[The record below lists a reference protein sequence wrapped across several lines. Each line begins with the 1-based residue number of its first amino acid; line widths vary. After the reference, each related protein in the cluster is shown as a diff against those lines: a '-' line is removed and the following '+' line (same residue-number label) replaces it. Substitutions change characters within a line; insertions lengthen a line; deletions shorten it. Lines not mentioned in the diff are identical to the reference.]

1 VSVIRAERAWIDGAF
16 RPAEVRIVD
25 GVIAEVARPRTS
37 AEADAAAS
45 ADVVVLG
52 ADEVLLPGLVDS
64 HVHLDE
70 PGRTDWEGFATGT
83 AAAAAGGI
91 TTVFDM
97 PLNSVPVTTTPE
109 ALAAKR
115 AAAAGKLAVDVGYW
129 GGAVPENLG
138 RLRHLAAP
146 ASSAS
151 SASSCRAAST
161 SSATSTAPACTPRS
175 PRSPPSTAC
184 SSRTPKTRRTC
195 TRPPSR
201 SARGRRANSDV
212 TTTFLR
218 SRPPVSEEA
227 AIGAVIDAARATGAR
242 AHIVHVADGQALDAV
257 RAAKA
262 DGIRLT
268 VETCPHYLT
277 LSAEEVPDGA
287 SAFKCCPPIRDR
299 ANQDLL
305 WEGVLDGTIDAIVS
319 DHSPATLALKT
330 AGGGDFGLAWGG
342 IAGVQTGFAS
352 VWTEAA
358 RRGIPLE
365 SLLPLFT
372 TGPARIAGMP
382 GLGVIAPGARA
393 NLTVF
398 APERS
403 WTVDAHRLLYRHK
416 LSPWDG
422 RAMRGG
428 VVTTVVG
435 GTVVYR
441 RATTTRGPGRGSSCW
456 PGGCGCRARRC
467 ARSDIMTE
475 TIDIL
480 QPGSGRSPARTTS
493 RHPRR
498 RCSGDG
504 CRAPSMRRC

>member
-1 VSVIRAERAWIDGAF
+1 MAEVRVIRAERAWIDGGF
-16 RPAEVRIVD
+16 RPAQVRIVD
-25 GVIAEVARPRTS
+25 GVIAEVAGLDGLGGLDGLDD
-37 AEADAAAS
+37 ADAAAS
-45 ADVVVLG
+45 AEVVVL
-52 ADEVLLPGLVDS
+52 APDEVLLPGLVDS

-91 TTVFDM
+91 TTLFDM
-97 PLNSVPVTTTPE
+97 PLNSVPVTTTPA

-115 AAAAGKLAVDVGYW
+115 AAAGGKLAVDVGYW

-138 RLRHLAAP
+138 SLRELADAGVVGFKCFLVPSGIDEFGHLDGAGLRAALTELAAFDGLLI
-146 ASSAS
+146 AHAEDE
-151 SASSCRAAST
+151 AHLHEAAVEVG
-161 SSATSTAPACTPRS
+161 AGPDGEL
-175 PRSPPSTAC
+175 
-184 SSRTPKTRRTC
+184 
-195 TRPPSR
+195 
-201 SARGRRANSDV
+201 GRHYDA
-212 TTTFLR
+212 FLR
-218 SRPPVSEEA
+218 SRPPFSEEA
-227 AIGAVIDAARATGAR
+227 AIAAVIDAARATGGR
-242 AHIVHVADGQALDAV
+242 AHIVHVADGHALDLI

-262 DGIRLT
+262 EGIRLT
-268 VETCPHYLT
+268 IETCPHYLT

-299 ANQDLL
+299 VNQDLL
-305 WEGVLDGTIDAIVS
+305 WEGVVDGTIDAIVS

-352 VWTEAA
+352 VWTAAA

-365 SLLPLFT
+365 RLLPLFT

-403 WTVDAHRLLYRHK
+403 WTVDAQRLLYRHK

-422 RAMRGG
+422 RELRGG
-428 VVTTVVG
+428 VVATLVG

-441 RATTTRGPGRGSSCW
+441 AGDDEA
-456 PGGCGCRARRC
+456 RAR
-467 ARSDIMTE
+467 
-475 TIDIL
+475 
-480 QPGSGRSPARTTS
+480 PGVELLAGAGPRAGAFAGDDVREGATS
-493 RHPRR
+493 
-498 RCSGDG
+498 
-504 CRAPSMRRC
+504 

>member
-1 VSVIRAERAWIDGAF
+1 VADVSVIRAERAWIDGAF

-25 GVIAEVARPRTS
+25 GVIAGVTRPGRS

-45 ADVVVLG
+45 ADLHVLG

-138 RLRHLAAP
+138 RLRHLAGAGVVGFKCFLVPSGIDEFGHLDRAGLHAALTEIAAFDGLLIAHAEDEAHLHEAAVDVGAGP
-146 ASSAS
+146 AGEL
-151 SASSCRAAST
+151 
-161 SSATSTAPACTPRS
+161 
-175 PRSPPSTAC
+175 
-184 SSRTPKTRRTC
+184 
-195 TRPPSR
+195 
-201 SARGRRANSDV
+201 GRHYD
-212 TTTFLR
+212 TFLR

-242 AHIVHVADGQALDAV
+242 AHIVHVADGQALDAI

-262 DGIRLT
+262 DGVRLT

-287 SAFKCCPPIRDR
+287 SAFKCCPPIRGR

-382 GLGVIAPGARA
+382 GLGVIAPGVRA

-422 RAMRGG
+422 RAMRGA

-441 RATTTRGPGRGSSCW
+441 AGDDD
-456 PGGCGCRARRC
+456 
-467 ARSDIMTE
+467 ARSR
-475 TIDIL
+475 
-480 QPGSGRSPARTTS
+480 PGIELLAGADAGAAPATAAHPMREGATS
-493 RHPRR
+493 
-498 RCSGDG
+498 
-504 CRAPSMRRC
+504 

>member
-1 VSVIRAERAWIDGAF
+1 MVRAERAWIDGGF
-16 RPAEVRIVD
+16 RPAQVRIVD
-25 GVIAEVARPRTS
+25 GVIAEVTPLS
-37 AEADAAAS
+37 AAAGADAAAS
-45 ADVVVLG
+45 DDLIVLRS
-52 ADEVLLPGLVDS
+52 DEVLLPGLVDS

-70 PGRTDWEGFATGT
+70 PGRTEWEGFATGT

-91 TTVFDM
+91 TTLFDM
-97 PLNSVPVTTTPE
+97 PLNSVPVTTTPA

-115 AAAAGKLAVDVGYW
+115 AAAAGTLAVDIGYW

-138 RLRHLAAP
+138 SLRALADAGVVGFKCFLVPSGIDEFGHLDAAGV
-146 ASSAS
+146 
-151 SASSCRAAST
+151 RAALT
-161 SSATSTAPACTPRS
+161 ELAVFDGLLIAHAEDEGHLHEAAVEVGAGPAGEL
-175 PRSPPSTAC
+175 
-184 SSRTPKTRRTC
+184 
-195 TRPPSR
+195 
-201 SARGRRANSDV
+201 GRHYE
-212 TTTFLR
+212 TFLR
-218 SRPPVSEEA
+218 SRPPISEEA
-227 AIGAVIDAARATGAR
+227 AIAAVIAAARETGGR
-242 AHIVHVADGQALDAV
+242 AHIVHVADGRALDAI

-262 DGIRLT
+262 EGIRLT
-268 VETCPHYLT
+268 IETCPHYLT
-277 LSAEEVPDGA
+277 LAAEDVPDGA

-305 WEGVLDGTIDAIVS
+305 WAGVVDGTIDAIVS

-382 GLGVIAPGARA
+382 GLGVIIPGARA

-398 APERS
+398 APERE

-422 RAMRGG
+422 HVLRGA

-441 RATTTRGPGRGSSCW
+441 AGDDDA
-456 PGGCGCRARRC
+456 RARPGVELLAGAGVGAGAGAGVTIREG
-467 ARSDIMTE
+467 ARS
-475 TIDIL
+475 
-480 QPGSGRSPARTTS
+480 
-493 RHPRR
+493 
-498 RCSGDG
+498 
-504 CRAPSMRRC
+504 